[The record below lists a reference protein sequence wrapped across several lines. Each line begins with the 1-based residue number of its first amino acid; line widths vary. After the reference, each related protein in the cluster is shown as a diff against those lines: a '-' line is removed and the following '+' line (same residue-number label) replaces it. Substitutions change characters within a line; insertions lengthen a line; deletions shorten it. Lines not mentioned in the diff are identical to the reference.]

1 MTDRRAG
8 RELVQATC
16 VALDGL
22 GLLLRGRPGIGKS
35 DLALRLVDEGARL
48 VSDDLVQIA
57 AQDGR
62 LMARLPDG
70 AAPETRGRIEV
81 RGLGILPVPSVEEI
95 ALALVVELKPQGE
108 IERLPEPKR
117 WSCLGIELPV
127 VEIDPRAASATAKLR
142 LVARSA
148 PAGIM
153 PPP

>member
-1 MTDRRAG
+1 MTEQRAG

-48 VSDDLVQIA
+48 VSDDLVQIERR
-57 AQDGR
+57 DGR

-70 AAPETRGRIEV
+70 APPETSGRVEV
-81 RGLGILPVPSVEEI
+81 RGLGILPVPSVAEA

-108 IERLPEPKR
+108 IDRLPEPKR
-117 WSCLGIELPV
+117 WSCLGVELPV
-127 VEIDPRAASATAKLR
+127 VEIDPRTASATAKLR